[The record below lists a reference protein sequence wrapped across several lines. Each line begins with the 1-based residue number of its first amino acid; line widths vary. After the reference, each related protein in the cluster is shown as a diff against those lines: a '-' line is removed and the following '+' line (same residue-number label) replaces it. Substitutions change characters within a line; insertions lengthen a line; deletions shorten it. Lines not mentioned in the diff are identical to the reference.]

1 MAKALLMPPNP
12 LKEDGRERRVGV
24 EMEMSGI
31 ELSMIACQINI
42 AFGGRIEEISP
53 FEFVIGGTDLG
64 DFKIELD
71 FVYLKNY
78 AREKYRALQTAN
90 DSRESQEPKAHP
102 PGRRPVSSGPKTPLA
117 GAQLDEVLLSELADM
132 ELPDLETMASEALSL
147 VAKNVVP
154 LEIVTPPIPLSELHW
169 LDTLVRRLRDHE
181 AKGTRHLLFYAFGVH
196 LNPELPNLDVAT
208 ILRYF
213 RAFLCLHDWLAEEEK
228 VAFSRRVTPFINR
241 FPSDYT
247 RKVVS
252 PHYCPTQA
260 EFIDDYLDANPSRNR
275 ALDLLPLLTWLDEPR
290 VRALLPEEKIGKR
303 PTFHY
308 RLPNSDVDNPDW
320 SIAQPWNNWVMVE
333 RLANQPKLL
342 NEMMWALSRHLE
354 LFSIE
359 LVSWKER
366 LKSCVRH
373 LS

>member
-1 MAKALLMPPNP
+1 MASAFLMPPQP
-12 LKEDGRERRVGV
+12 CKEDGRERRVGV

-53 FEFVIGGTDLG
+53 FEFVIRGTDLG

-71 FVYLKNY
+71 FVYLKKY
-78 AREKYRALQTAN
+78 AREKYRALQASHEERASQGSSNSQKVPTA
-90 DSRESQEPKAHP
+90 SAE
-102 PGRRPVSSGPKTPLA
+102 
-117 GAQLDEVLLSELADM
+117 DEALLSELADLD
-132 ELPDLETMASEALSL
+132 LPDLESMASEALSL

-154 LEIVTPPIPLSELHW
+154 LEIVTPPIALSQLH
-169 LDTLVRRLRDHE
+169 LLNTLVQRLRDHE

-196 LNPELPNLDVAT
+196 LNPELPDLNVDT

-213 RAFLCLHDWLAEEEK
+213 RAFLCLHDWLADQEK

-241 FPSDYT
+241 FPSDYA
-247 RKVVS
+247 RKVVDPDYTPS
-252 PHYCPTQA
+252 LS
-260 EFIDDYLDANPSRNR
+260 EFIDDYLDANASRNR
-275 ALDLLPLLTWLDEPR
+275 ALDLLPLLTWLDESR
-290 VRALLPEEKIGKR
+290 VRTVLPEEKIGKR

-308 RLPNSDVDNPDW
+308 RLPNSDIDNPAW
-320 SIAQPWNNWVMVE
+320 TVAQSWNHWVMVE
-333 RLANQPKLL
+333 RLANHPKLL
-342 NEMMWALSRHLE
+342 KEMMWALSRHLE

-366 LKSCVRH
+366 LKSCVNH
-373 LS
+373 LSSP